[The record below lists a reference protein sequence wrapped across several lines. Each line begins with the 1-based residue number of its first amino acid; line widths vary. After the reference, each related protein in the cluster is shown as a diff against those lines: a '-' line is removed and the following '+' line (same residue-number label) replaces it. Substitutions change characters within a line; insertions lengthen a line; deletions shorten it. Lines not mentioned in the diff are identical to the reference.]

1 MNTMIAKKTIITM
14 LREASD
20 YFKNNS
26 VVMQFIPI
34 FLILAYLTHQYE
46 FTMLSH
52 SILGKLFAVVLILY
66 YTRMDFVYGTVC
78 CAVVIWYYQQT
89 EMEGFEL
96 EKKKIERFYLL
107 GHSMGGMIVQE
118 MVKLVGEKILKL
130 ICYGTGPRGNIPG
143 RFETIDV
150 SRDKLKINGLDN
162 TAYRIAKTWFI
173 EEDKSKYFYLCE
185 EAGKQTSLEAAD
197 NALVAMKNWSG
208 IENLKNI
215 KNETLIIWG
224 DQDKAYNFNQV
235 ETLKENITNSDLR
248 IVDGCSHNVH
258 LEKPDE
264 FNTIVSEFLQKN

>member
-1 MNTMIAKKTIITM
+1 MEDVGKGTPLVFVHGFLGSSEMWTLQI
-14 LREASD
+14 EF
-20 YFKNNS
+20 FKNDFRVLAPALPGFGKSNKLTSCNS
-26 VVMQFIPI
+26 IEGM
-34 FLILAYLTHQYE
+34 AT
-46 FTMLSH
+46 
-52 SILGKLFAVVLILY
+52 SIL
-66 YTRMDFVYGTVC
+66 TS
-78 CAVVIWYYQQT
+78 
-89 EMEGFEL
+89 L
-96 EKKKIERFYLL
+96 EEKKIEHFHLL

-118 MVKLVGEKILKL
+118 MVKLAGEKILKL

-150 SRDKLKINGLDN
+150 SREKLKTNGLHN

-185 EAGKQTSLEAAD
+185 EAGKQPSLKTVD
-197 NALVAMKNWSG
+197 NALVAMKNWKG
-208 IENLKNI
+208 IANLNNI

-235 ETLKENITNSDLR
+235 ETLKENITNSHLR

-264 FNTIVSEFLQKN
+264 FNTIVNEFLKKN